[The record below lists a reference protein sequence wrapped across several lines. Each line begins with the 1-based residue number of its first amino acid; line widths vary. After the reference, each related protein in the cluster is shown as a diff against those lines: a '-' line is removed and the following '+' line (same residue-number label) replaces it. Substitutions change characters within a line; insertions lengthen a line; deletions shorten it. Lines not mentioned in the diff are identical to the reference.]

1 MSSDDGHQTPAG
13 SAGGG
18 SSSSGSSSSNSTS
31 SSEPHYPI
39 TAPGTSDATTAA
51 GATVSTTL
59 GTPAAPTTSSS
70 PPSAT
75 ELLSVHVKTQ
85 SGNVVPVSISSRE
98 TVHRLSQILI
108 PLVNIPIHHQRL
120 VAAGRI
126 LQSDRT
132 LDSYGIVSGQIVYVL
147 NNAPAAAP
155 AASTAMV
162 SSSATTAPSSSDP
175 STFGSQPAP
184 MGLTGQLGGLHQ
196 LAGQQHGLAEMLDNR
211 DLMAQMLNSPLTQN
225 LMDNPQFMRTILEAN
240 PQLRELRERNP
251 ELNHILNDPQMLRQ
265 SLEMMRNPSLLREM
279 MRSTDRAMINIE
291 AIPGGFNALRR
302 MYHSIQEPLWNVVDS
317 NPLGGPNGSRDQP
330 TPNYDVHAENPPDTD
345 ALPNPWAPQSSQT
358 SPTVPP
364 RSSPPTAT
372 LGQTPPTF
380 NSSPVPPSSATT
392 QAQNRMALGLDP
404 NSLAAMMQDPNMQSL
419 MSGMMNT
426 PGSAPTQP
434 WEGYNSAGAAP
445 TGPTSS
451 TSPAESTGSNAPPL
465 ANPELLRTMF
475 APQSLQAMS
484 QLQQAMENMNVA
496 TAPAGTRGN
505 QPAGSSPVDFRN
517 AYTNYIGSQNENP
530 EVLYQSQLAALRSMG
545 FSDTQACIR
554 VLQDTNGNLNRA
566 IDRLLGEGGS
576 Q

>member
-1 MSSDDGHQTPAG
+1 
-13 SAGGG
+13 
-18 SSSSGSSSSNSTS
+18 
-31 SSEPHYPI
+31 
-39 TAPGTSDATTAA
+39 
-51 GATVSTTL
+51 
-59 GTPAAPTTSSS
+59 
-70 PPSAT
+70 
-75 ELLSVHVKTQ
+75 
-85 SGNVVPVSISSRE
+85 
-98 TVHRLSQILI
+98 
-108 PLVNIPIHHQRL
+108 
-120 VAAGRI
+120 
-126 LQSDRT
+126 
-132 LDSYGIVSGQIVYVL
+132 
-147 NNAPAAAP
+147 
-155 AASTAMV
+155 MV

-175 STFGSQPAP
+175 STFASQPAP

-364 RSSPPTAT
+364 RPSPPTAT

-380 NSSPVPPSSATT
+380 NSSPVPPSSAITPP
-392 QAQNRMALGLDP
+392 QNRMALGLDP

-426 PGSAPTQP
+426 PGAAPAQP
-434 WEGYNSAGAAP
+434 WEGYNSADAAP

-451 TSPAESTGSNAPPL
+451 TSPTESTGSNAPPL
-465 ANPELLRTMF
+465 ANPNLLRTMF

-496 TAPAGTRGN
+496 NTPAGTRGN
-505 QPAGSSPVDFRN
+505 QAAGSSPVDFRN
-517 AYTNYIGSQNENP
+517 AYANYIRSQNENP